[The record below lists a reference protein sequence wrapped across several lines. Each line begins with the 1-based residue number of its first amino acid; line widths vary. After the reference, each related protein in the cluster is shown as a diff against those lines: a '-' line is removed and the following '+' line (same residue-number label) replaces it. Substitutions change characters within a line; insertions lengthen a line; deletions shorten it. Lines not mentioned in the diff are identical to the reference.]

1 MNNENKFIMQL
12 KTSITAVKSRSFD
25 DKTQF
30 YLTMLGVYAKIR
42 MDGIKSFEKML
53 SKYTHLANRYPEVKR
68 EIMDSIQRTGDLN
81 FDLLITT
88 KKNEIDL
95 IDDFTKNLDALDQD
109 ILNHVLTKK
118 YISEVNKSL
127 NLTNLN
133 IWKKE
138 LPSVLRD
145 VREDIAYQTSKLKFE
160 VMLSKYIHLANRYP
174 ALKQEMRAVGLS
186 QTKLDYDQ
194 LTIQKDQELLEVD
207 TFTSSV
213 DKLES
218 QLLSHKLTQQYML
231 LLNQNLTIANLKIW
245 QSKLNDVLRD
255 VREDIAYQA
264 SKLKF
269 EVMLSKYIHLANRYP
284 ALKQEMRAIGL
295 SQTKLDYDQLTTQKD
310 QELLRVDI
318 FTREVDGLDS
328 KIKTHS
334 IMKKY
339 ISDMSVALT
348 IANIGVWEKEFTQA
362 KNEIKLLTGWMVDH
376 YRVFGNNTVID
387 SNTHLMWY
395 VTSVNLQSLND
406 ANDYIAK
413 LNQTKYSGYDNWRL
427 PYAAE
432 ILELVNT
439 TVGDIEN
446 ISAPDSNGIFK
457 NGSVK
462 KQGSNLNKSA
472 NFMSGQFW
480 TKNESNWWSTYKS
493 RFSDCFQFS
502 GDPDGVI
509 SLIFVLL
516 YLVCCFVFAITIVPF
531 YSLFTNRVWSAKIG
545 DVKDDFVVVSKG
557 KAQCSVMAVREV

>member
-145 VREDIAYQTSKLKFE
+145 VREDIAYQT
-160 VMLSKYIHLANRYP
+160 
-174 ALKQEMRAVGLS
+174 
-186 QTKLDYDQ
+186 
-194 LTIQKDQELLEVD
+194 
-207 TFTSSV
+207 
-213 DKLES
+213 
-218 QLLSHKLTQQYML
+218 
-231 LLNQNLTIANLKIW
+231 
-245 QSKLNDVLRD
+245 
-255 VREDIAYQA
+255 